1 MKPLLTLIITTLIVT
16 SALSQEA
23 PPEHLAS
30 VPTATQ
36 QEKEIIAL
44 LQISKPYIDQ
54 NGRIRVPVYN
64 PTKYDLTGCVIR
76 VTFPAEKL
84 DRVYYSENTSIV
96 PFKDGGFDVS
106 TSLNG
111 KKSDDMKVEILKLSF
126 KNTKG

>member
-1 MKPLLTLIITTLIVT
+1 MNPLFTLIIAASIVT
-16 SALSQEA
+16 SALSHAA

-30 VPTATQ
+30 VPTATA

-44 LQISKPYIDQ
+44 LQIGKPSIDQ

-84 DRVYYSENTSIV
+84 ARIYYSEDTLIV
-96 PFKDGGFDVS
+96 PFKDGGFEVL

-111 KKSDDMKVEILKLSF
+111 KKSEDMKVELLKLSF
-126 KNTKG
+126 KNEKS